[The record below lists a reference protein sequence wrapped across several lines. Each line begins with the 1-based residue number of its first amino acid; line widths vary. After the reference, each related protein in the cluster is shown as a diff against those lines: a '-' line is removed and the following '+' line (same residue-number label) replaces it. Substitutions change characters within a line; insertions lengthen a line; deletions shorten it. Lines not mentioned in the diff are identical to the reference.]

1 MDAGAAPTGASTT
14 EASTTEASTRE
25 ASTGASVHI
34 LIVGAGIVGASAAYF
49 LQQAGCAVTVLDAS
63 TPAAGASGASDGLVS
78 VGSKKPGFLMNI
90 ARHARDFYV
99 ELERDGI
106 VRGLFQQRPTFLF
119 ARDDAEAHIMALHGR
134 DLESAGVRVE
144 SLTGA
149 EFARSIPGVS
159 PAIVAALAVPEDGHA
174 LGYQIVDRMLKRS
187 GAHVVRHAAVRSVK
201 VEHGRAVGVATE
213 AGDFAGDAVLIA
225 AGLGSTALA
234 GLGEFLLPRKG
245 QIIITDRASD
255 NVPAFAGPLM
265 SAAYL
270 AAKRN
275 VDASRRNP
283 VSLVIDPLNTG
294 QLLIGGTREDGL
306 ADRETTVQHV
316 SRILQEALD
325 VYPPLERR
333 RVIRTFSGVRTASVD
348 GLPIVGKHPIIEA
361 LAIATGFEGDGICL
375 GPLMGRLAAEIV
387 LGRPCSLDIDAL
399 SPARFVATPAPTTDA
414 KS

>member
-1 MDAGAAPTGASTT
+1 
-14 EASTTEASTRE
+14 
-25 ASTGASVHI
+25 
-34 LIVGAGIVGASAAYF
+34 VGAGIVGASAAYF
-49 LQQAGCAVTVLDAS
+49 LRQAGCAVTVLDAS

-119 ARDDAEAHIMALHGR
+119 ARNEAEAELMALHGR

-144 SLTGA
+144 SLSGA

-159 PAIVAALAVPEDGHA
+159 PAIVAALAVPDDGHA
-174 LGYQIVDRMLKRS
+174 LGYQIVDRMLKLS
-187 GAHVVRHAAVRSVK
+187 AAHVVRHAAVRRIK
-201 VEHGRAVGVATE
+201 VEHGRAVGVATD

-234 GLGEFLLPRKG
+234 GLGEILVPRKG

-270 AAKRN
+270 AAKRS
-275 VDASRRNP
+275 VDASKRNP

-294 QLLIGGTREDGL
+294 QLLIGGTREEGL
-306 ADRETTVQHV
+306 ADRETTVNHV
-316 SRILQEALD
+316 SRILQETLA
-325 VYPPLERR
+325 VYPPAERR
-333 RVIRTFSGVRTASVD
+333 RVIRTFAGVRTASVD
-348 GLPIVGKHPIIEA
+348 GLPIVGRHPGVDA

-387 LGRPCSLDIDAL
+387 LGRPCSLDIEAL
-399 SPARFVATPAPTTDA
+399 SPARFAARDTRASDGMTHLSAAAGLARQPGASGGQAPASTAGVRP
-414 KS
+414 